1 MQEPEKGYTYADY
14 LSWDDG
20 KRYEVIDG
28 VAYDMPPAPSPEH
41 QRMVRR
47 IGRRMDEYLDGGPC
61 EVFLAPF
68 DVRLIADERDD
79 SVVQPD
85 LTVVCDASKI
95 DAQGCKGVPDMVVEV
110 LSASTMRYDQTRKRA
125 LYQRAGVREYWIVNP
140 QTRTV
145 EALLLQDGA
154 YASTVYEDTVPST
167 VLDGFV
173 LQLSQVFRRK
183 GPERA
188 VPVEEA

>member
-1 MQEPEKGYTYADY
+1 MQKPEKGYTYADY

-28 VAYDMPPAPSPEH
+28 VAYDMSPAPSPEH
-41 QRMVRR
+41 QRMVLR
-47 IGRRMDEYLDGGPC
+47 IGRRMDEYLDGKPC

-68 DVRLIADERDD
+68 DVRLTTGEEDD

-95 DAQGCKGVPDMVVEV
+95 DAQGCKDVPDMVVEV
-110 LSASTMRYDQTRKRA
+110 LTPATMRYDQTRKHA
-125 LYQRAGVREYWIVNP
+125 LYQRAGVREYWLVNP

-145 EALLLQDGA
+145 EALLLRDGV
-154 YASTVYEDTVPST
+154 YASTVYEDAVPSA

-173 LQLSQVFRRK
+173 LPLSQVFRRK

-188 VPVEEA
+188 VPVGEA